1 MDDFVYSVRQTA
13 APTPALSFCR
23 ELAGNRSMF
32 FKCLV
37 MHDICCLS
45 LADSGAST
53 SFVSLRFLRRH
64 SIPYRP
70 KPSSAQLTDGTP
82 VSVLGFVN
90 DLCLNMSSF
99 RWKQSFLVI
108 DNPQF
113 DMVWGIDFLDRFDG
127 RISFKNRRLRIIH
140 NSTTYAFAG
149 L

>member
-1 MDDFVYSVRQTA
+1 
-13 APTPALSFCR
+13 
-23 ELAGNRSMF
+23 
-32 FKCLV
+32 